1 MKVADLCEFLESS
14 FSLSL
19 QEEYDNSGLLVGE
32 RDMKIS
38 NVLISLDLTEE
49 IVLEAIRKN
58 CNVIVSHH
66 PIIFRGIKN
75 LAQPNLVN
83 RVLIA
88 CIRQHIAIYAIHT

>member
-14 FSLSL
+14 FPLSL
-19 QEEYDNSGLLVGE
+19 QEEYDNSGLLVGD
-32 RDMKIS
+32 RDMNIN

-49 IVLEAIRKN
+49 IVQEAVQKN

-75 LAQPNLVN
+75 LAQQNLAN
-83 RVLIA
+83 RVLIQ
-88 CIRQHIAIYAIHT
+88 CIRQHI